1 LNPKDVEIKTKA
13 DPDIDRLE
21 RSLSEQLGTKVSIE
35 NKNGRGRLIIQYS
48 NLDVLDGILGRMQ

>member
-1 LNPKDVEIKTKA
+1 VEIKIKA